1 MEKTNKKYKYIV
13 SFPHLENYY
22 IPVYNLLNNI
32 VDKEKVKVLMPKKIT
47 NNTIMQGA
55 KSSPDFAC
63 VPFKYNMGNYIEA
76 LEDGANVLI
85 QAGGGCRYG
94 YYYEVQ
100 EQILK
105 DMGYNFTFIPLMEE
119 DGVNVLKVYRKLKIL
134 NENLS
139 FYDFCYYFLLG
150 FKMINILDK
159 FESYIRINFSL
170 QDNKKE
176 FEKIHKEL
184 LLDFMK
190 VKNMSILYNLKRKY
204 TKKLKEVKLNSIT
217 KDKLKIGI
225 VGELFT
231 SMEPYSSFFIEKELT
246 NLGCIVKRYTTATYL
261 LFQKGFAQKSI
272 MKKANKYID
281 YQLGADGAETIA
293 HTLEMIEQ
301 KYDGIIHIKPFGCS
315 PEINAMPMLQNIS
328 KDYDIPIMYLT
339 FDEQTTAT
347 GIKTRIEAFYDM
359 LVMKKEKIKEINK
372 INNEVKVK
380 KKVKDAKVLSP
391 KLQT

>member
-1 MEKTNKKYKYIV
+1 
-13 SFPHLENYY
+13 
-22 IPVYNLLNNI
+22 
-32 VDKEKVKVLMPKKIT
+32 
-47 NNTIMQGA
+47 
-55 KSSPDFAC
+55 
-63 VPFKYNMGNYIEA
+63 
-76 LEDGANVLI
+76 
-85 QAGGGCRYG
+85 
-94 YYYEVQ
+94 
-100 EQILK
+100 
-105 DMGYNFTFIPLMEE
+105 
-119 DGVNVLKVYRKLKIL
+119 
-134 NENLS
+134 
-139 FYDFCYYFLLG
+139 
-150 FKMINILDK
+150 
-159 FESYIRINFSL
+159 
-170 QDNKKE
+170 
-176 FEKIHKEL
+176 
-184 LLDFMK
+184 
-190 VKNMSILYNLKRKY
+190 
-204 TKKLKEVKLNSIT
+204 
-217 KDKLKIGI
+217 
-225 VGELFT
+225 
-231 SMEPYSSFFIEKELT
+231 
-246 NLGCIVKRYTTATYL
+246 
-261 LFQKGFAQKSI
+261 